1 MTIDLVV
8 FDVAGTTVHDAGN
21 VAAALAAA
29 VRERGVHVE
38 LDEVEHVMGLAK
50 PVALRRLLGGSVDDQ
65 ALQTAFQSFRHHM
78 LEHYLRS
85 PSVRPVDGVE
95 ATFFALRELG
105 VKIALD
111 TGFDRK
117 ILDAILLRLGW
128 FDVVDFTV
136 ASDEVAA
143 GRPAPDMI
151 RRAMA
156 ATGVND
162 PARVAKA
169 GDTAVDMHEGHNA
182 GCGEVIGVLT
192 GTGSAEEL
200 EAAGAHRV
208 IPSVTMLPTVLF
220 DLGDLSDSP
229 LESARR

>member
-8 FDVAGTTVHDAGN
+8 FDVAGTTVHDAGS

-29 VRERGVHVE
+29 VRERGVDVG

-50 PVALRRLLGGSVDDQ
+50 PVALRQLLGGSVDDA
-65 ALQTAFQSFRHHM
+65 ALQLAFQSFRHHM

-95 ATFFALRELG
+95 ATFFALREMG

-151 RRAMA
+151 RRVMA
-156 ATGVND
+156 ATGIHD
-162 PARVAKA
+162 PKRVAKA
-169 GDTAVDMHEGHNA
+169 GDTPIDMQEGHNA
-182 GCGEVIGVLT
+182 GCGAVIGVLT

-200 EAAGAHRV
+200 EAAGADQV
-208 IPSVTMLPTVLF
+208 IPSVTMIAKALF
-220 DLGDLSDSP
+220 DVGGVHPSRF
-229 LESARR
+229 ESARR

>member
-21 VAAALAAA
+21 VAAALSAA
-29 VRERGVHVE
+29 VRERGIDVGI
-38 LDEVEHVMGLAK
+38 DEVEQVMGLAK
-50 PVALRRLLGGSVDDQ
+50 PVALRKLLGGSVDDQ
-65 ALQTAFQSFRHHM
+65 ELQAAFRSFRHHM

-95 ATFFALRELG
+95 ATFFALREMG

-128 FDVVDFTV
+128 FDAVDFTV

-162 PARVAKA
+162 PQRVAKV
-169 GDTAVDMHEGHNA
+169 GDTPIDMYEGHNA
-182 GCGEVIGVLT
+182 GCVEVIGVLT

-200 EAAGAHRV
+200 ESAGAHQV
-208 IPSVTMLPTVLF
+208 ISSVTMLPTVLF
-220 DLGDLSDSP
+220 DLGDVPSSP